1 MWDMNKSYAILI
13 ATLVF
18 LVGCATSKEPLVDGR
33 QASPLLN
40 ESQALQIGIDYAK
53 EKGWDV
59 AHVWKDVTF
68 RSATGEWQIFF
79 DIRYQG
85 GPYIVYVNDKTKRV
99 RFEKGE

>member
-53 EKGWDV
+53 EKGLGCSACLEGCYIQKRDRRV
-59 AHVWKDVTF
+59 AN
-68 RSATGEWQIFF
+68 IF
-79 DIRYQG
+79 
-85 GPYIVYVNDKTKRV
+85 
-99 RFEKGE
+99 